1 MDEPINQSASMPASP
16 SVSHAGGKFSPKA
29 SFFMGLG
36 AGFFVICTIGF
47 FVLLG
52 VLLTD
57 KNDTPSSAQANVATP
72 PVVAPSAD
80 KQAPTEPTAPIS
92 IKGLQKD
99 DHVYGDVN
107 APITLVVFS
116 DTECPFCKR
125 FHPTMKQVVDNY
137 KGKVN
142 LVYRHFPLAQLHS
155 KAPKEAEAT
164 ECAAEL
170 GGNAGFWKYLD
181 RMMEITPSNDGL
193 DAAKLP
199 EIAKEVGLDQ
209 KKFEECYA
217 SGRHAS
223 KVQAQYNEG
232 LAAGAQGTPY
242 GVILAGDQKIPVPGA
257 VPLEQIKATI
267 DPLIQ

>member
-1 MDEPINQSASMPASP
+1 
-16 SVSHAGGKFSPKA
+16 
-29 SFFMGLG
+29 
-36 AGFFVICTIGF
+36 
-47 FVLLG
+47 
-52 VLLTD
+52 
-57 KNDTPSSAQANVATP
+57 
-72 PVVAPSAD
+72 
-80 KQAPTEPTAPIS
+80 
-92 IKGLQKD
+92 
-99 DHVYGDVN
+99 
-107 APITLVVFS
+107 
-116 DTECPFCKR
+116 
-125 FHPTMKQVVDNY
+125 

-142 LVYRHFPLAQLHS
+142 LVYRHFPLEQLHS

-193 DAAKLP
+193 DPAKLP

-209 KKFEECYA
+209 KKFEECYK
-217 SGRHAS
+217 SGKYAG

-242 GVILAGDQKIPVPGA
+242 GIILAGDQKIPIPGA

-267 DPLIQ
+267 DPFIK

>member
-1 MDEPINQSASMPASP
+1 MDETTNVPTNEPMSAPQTIS
-16 SVSHAGGKFSPKA
+16 GNKFSPKA

-36 AGFFVICTIGF
+36 TGFFGICTIGF

-52 VLLTD
+52 VFLTGND
-57 KNDTPSSAQANVATP
+57 KPSSAQADVAAPT
-72 PVVAPSAD
+72 VAPAT
-80 KQAPTEPTAPIS
+80 APTEAAPAAPIS
-92 IKGLQKD
+92 VKGYQKD
-99 DHVYGDVN
+99 DHLYGDAK
-107 APITLVVFS
+107 APITLLVFS

-125 FHPTMKQVVDNY
+125 FHPTMKQVVDAY

-142 LVYRHFPLAQLHS
+142 LVYRHFPLEQLHS

-193 DAAKLP
+193 DPAKLP

-209 KKFEECYA
+209 KKFEECYK
-217 SGRHAS
+217 SGKYAG

-242 GVILAGDQKIPVPGA
+242 GIILAGDQKIPIPGA

-267 DPLIQ
+267 DPFIK